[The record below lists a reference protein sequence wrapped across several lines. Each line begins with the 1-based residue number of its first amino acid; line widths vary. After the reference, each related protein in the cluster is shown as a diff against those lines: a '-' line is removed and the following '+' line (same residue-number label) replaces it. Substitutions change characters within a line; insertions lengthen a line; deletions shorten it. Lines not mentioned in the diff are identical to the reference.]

1 MHLQMFLVLY
11 FSLTVHTEQV
21 SEIEY
26 DTYEEEETTTRK
38 ALPPSRRTRKP
49 QRNQVYSIEKFL
61 NTCDPIW
68 VYNSTEKA
76 NITCRVDVME
86 DVNFFY
92 ANITRYTLSNG
103 EVNAVSAKA
112 QFSYHPNLATTSD
125 DYNEMKL
132 EIPGHYNPFETLIY
146 MSDDSSCGVFY
157 VNYHSEMHLPAAQ
170 TIIPEQTLR
179 HQMLNIKWHK

>member
-1 MHLQMFLVLY
+1 MCLVSTLPLVQEAY
-11 FSLTVHTEQV
+11 MTCSLLRHTSVHTEQV

-132 EIPGHYNPFETLIY
+132 EIPGKCTFLSLLKRYLLCVLVDTF
-146 MSDDSSCGVFY
+146 
-157 VNYHSEMHLPAAQ
+157 
-170 TIIPEQTLR
+170 
-179 HQMLNIKWHK
+179 